1 MMFKKNNG
9 KMYNVNAYYA
19 VIDDFITIQLPQNG
33 AFFFDIYDKRRHN
46 VHWRETFSRYLFLN
60 INLIYSATI

>member
-1 MMFKKNNG
+1 
-9 KMYNVNAYYA
+9 MYNVNAYYA

-33 AFFFDIYDKRRHN
+33 AFFFDIYNKWRHN
-46 VHWRETFSRYLFLN
+46 MQLRKTFSRYLFLN